1 MCCAGLV
8 PCLGYQPHQ
17 APVPSPH
24 QGVERAK
31 DQGECLHST
40 HFMWGALQLLRACA
54 ARRQSRWRAANP
66 RAGLSQAK
74 IVHMCTYPRC
84 EPKCARRRHRDKAVE
99 GTNVRAIGAIHSRSF
114 LTAFVSLAGL
124 GLPSSTALSRTH
136 SDSRSATARPGTPC
150 VHTDRARR
158 VVHGGPGHALPPQ
171 GVMHFSRRTSHAR
184 RRSRGCAFLHIS
196 RQHVRMSFSGYAP
209 CGGCRTRPRS
219 DTVGFRPPHMQ
230 IGEASCLFQRH

>member
-1 MCCAGLV
+1 VCCAGLV

-17 APVPSPH
+17 PPVPSPH

-31 DQGECLHST
+31 DQRECLHST
-40 HFMWGALQLLRACA
+40 HLMWGALQLLRACA

-74 IVHMCTYPRC
+74 IVQMCTCPRC

-158 VVHGGPGHALPPQ
+158 VVRGGPGHALPPTGRDALQ
-171 GVMHFSRRTSHAR
+171 QAHKPRATAQPRLCIPAHFRASTSKCHSVGMHRAGGAAPVLGVT
-184 RRSRGCAFLHIS
+184 
-196 RQHVRMSFSGYAP
+196 P
-209 CGGCRTRPRS
+209 
-219 DTVGFRPPHMQ
+219 
-230 IGEASCLFQRH
+230 